1 MESKI
6 NFKLSEIAHGA
17 VQVKLDRAMTSV
29 AQNILDPNTTAK
41 AKRKVI
47 ITITI
52 APDETRSTA
61 QIEVGTKTTL
71 APEESVA
78 TVSEVKV
85 PNPVVL
91 APYRTFQE
99 VSQPAN
105 TFIFRMR
112 EGMKSALFEADNA
125 AWQVDAKT
133 YIKEY
138 LQKHIDNEKV
148 TVLA

>member
-29 AQNILDPNTTAK
+29 AQNILDPNTTVK

-78 TVSEVKV
+78 TTALLGQQNSEVVLNELKSGV
-85 PNPVVL
+85 PGQTYIDENGELKTDTGEP
-91 APYRTFQE
+91 
-99 VSQPAN
+99 
-105 TFIFRMR
+105 
-112 EGMKSALFEADNA
+112 
-125 AWQVDAKT
+125 VDAVENKV
-133 YIKEY
+133 ID
-138 LQKHIDNEKV
+138 LQKAGK
-148 TVLA
+148 

>member
-17 VQVKLDRAMTSV
+17 VQVKLDRAMTAV

-41 AKRKVI
+41 AKRKVT

-71 APEESVA
+71 APEDSVA
-78 TVSEVKV
+78 TTALLGQQNSEVILNELKSGV
-85 PNPVVL
+85 PG
-91 APYRTFQE
+91 Q
-99 VSQPAN
+99 
-105 TFIFRMR
+105 
-112 EGMKSALFEADNA
+112 
-125 AWQVDAKT
+125 T
-133 YIKEY
+133 YIDENGEIKTDTGEPVETVENKVID
-138 LQKHIDNEKV
+138 LQKAGK
-148 TVLA
+148 

>member
-78 TVSEVKV
+78 TTALLGQQNSEVVLNELKSGV
-85 PNPVVL
+85 PGQTYIDENGELKTDTGEP
-91 APYRTFQE
+91 
-99 VSQPAN
+99 
-105 TFIFRMR
+105 
-112 EGMKSALFEADNA
+112 
-125 AWQVDAKT
+125 VDAVENKV
-133 YIKEY
+133 ID
-138 LQKHIDNEKV
+138 LQKAGK
-148 TVLA
+148 

>member
-17 VQVKLDRAMTSV
+17 VQVKLDRAMTAV
-29 AQNILDPNTTAK
+29 AHNILDPNTTAK
-41 AKRKVI
+41 AKRKVT

-78 TVSEVKV
+78 TTALLGQQNSEVVLNELKSGV
-85 PNPVVL
+85 PG
-91 APYRTFQE
+91 Q
-99 VSQPAN
+99 
-105 TFIFRMR
+105 
-112 EGMKSALFEADNA
+112 
-125 AWQVDAKT
+125 T
-133 YIKEY
+133 YIDENGEIKTDTGEPVEDVENKVID
-138 LQKHIDNEKV
+138 LQKAGK
-148 TVLA
+148 

>member
-17 VQVKLDRAMTSV
+17 VQVKLDRAMTAV

-41 AKRKVI
+41 AKRKVT

-78 TVSEVKV
+78 TTALLGQQNSEVVLNELKSGV
-85 PNPVVL
+85 PGQTYIDENGELKTDTGEP
-91 APYRTFQE
+91 
-99 VSQPAN
+99 
-105 TFIFRMR
+105 
-112 EGMKSALFEADNA
+112 
-125 AWQVDAKT
+125 VDAVENKV
-133 YIKEY
+133 ID
-138 LQKHIDNEKV
+138 LQKAGK
-148 TVLA
+148 

>member
-78 TVSEVKV
+78 TTALLGQQNSEVVLNELKSGV
-85 PNPVVL
+85 PGQTYIDENGEIKTDTGEP
-91 APYRTFQE
+91 
-99 VSQPAN
+99 
-105 TFIFRMR
+105 
-112 EGMKSALFEADNA
+112 
-125 AWQVDAKT
+125 VDAVENKV
-133 YIKEY
+133 ID
-138 LQKHIDNEKV
+138 LQKAGK
-148 TVLA
+148 

>member
-17 VQVKLDRAMTSV
+17 VQVKLDRAMTAV

-41 AKRKVI
+41 AKRKVT

-61 QIEVGTKTTL
+61 QIEVGTKTSL

-78 TVSEVKV
+78 TTALLGQQNSEVVLNELKSGV
-85 PNPVVL
+85 PG
-91 APYRTFQE
+91 Q
-99 VSQPAN
+99 
-105 TFIFRMR
+105 
-112 EGMKSALFEADNA
+112 
-125 AWQVDAKT
+125 T
-133 YIKEY
+133 YIDENGEIKTDTGESVEDVENKVID
-138 LQKHIDNEKV
+138 LQKAGK
-148 TVLA
+148 

>member
-17 VQVKLDRAMTSV
+17 VQVKLDRAMTAV

-41 AKRKVI
+41 AKRKVT

-71 APEESVA
+71 APEDSVA
-78 TVSEVKV
+78 TTALLGQQNSEVVLNELKSGV
-85 PNPVVL
+85 PGQTYIDENGELKTDTGEP
-91 APYRTFQE
+91 
-99 VSQPAN
+99 
-105 TFIFRMR
+105 
-112 EGMKSALFEADNA
+112 
-125 AWQVDAKT
+125 VDAVENKV
-133 YIKEY
+133 ID
-138 LQKHIDNEKV
+138 LQKAGK
-148 TVLA
+148 

>member
-17 VQVKLDRAMTSV
+17 VQVKLDRAMTAV

-41 AKRKVI
+41 AKRKVT

-78 TVSEVKV
+78 TTALLGQQNSEVVLNELKSGV
-85 PNPVVL
+85 PG
-91 APYRTFQE
+91 Q
-99 VSQPAN
+99 
-105 TFIFRMR
+105 
-112 EGMKSALFEADNA
+112 
-125 AWQVDAKT
+125 T
-133 YIKEY
+133 YIDENGEIKTDTGEPVEDVENKVID
-138 LQKHIDNEKV
+138 LQKAGK
-148 TVLA
+148 

>member
-17 VQVKLDRAMTSV
+17 VQVKLDRAMTAV

-41 AKRKVI
+41 AKRKVT

-78 TVSEVKV
+78 TTALLGQQNSEVVLNELKSGV
-85 PNPVVL
+85 PGQTYIDEDGEIKTDTGEP
-91 APYRTFQE
+91 
-99 VSQPAN
+99 
-105 TFIFRMR
+105 
-112 EGMKSALFEADNA
+112 
-125 AWQVDAKT
+125 VDAVENKV
-133 YIKEY
+133 ID
-138 LQKHIDNEKV
+138 LQKAGK
-148 TVLA
+148 

>member
-17 VQVKLDRAMTSV
+17 VQVKLDRAMTAV

-41 AKRKVI
+41 AKRKVT

-71 APEESVA
+71 APEDSVA
-78 TVSEVKV
+78 TTALLGQQNSEVVLNELKSGV
-85 PNPVVL
+85 PG
-91 APYRTFQE
+91 Q
-99 VSQPAN
+99 
-105 TFIFRMR
+105 
-112 EGMKSALFEADNA
+112 
-125 AWQVDAKT
+125 T
-133 YIKEY
+133 YIDENGEIKTDTGESVEDVENKVID
-138 LQKHIDNEKV
+138 LQKAGK
-148 TVLA
+148 

>member
-1 MESKI
+1 MDSKI

-17 VQVKLDRAMTSV
+17 VQVKLDRAMTAV

-78 TVSEVKV
+78 TTALLGQQNSEVILNELKSGV
-85 PNPVVL
+85 PGQTYIDENGEIKTDTGEP
-91 APYRTFQE
+91 
-99 VSQPAN
+99 
-105 TFIFRMR
+105 
-112 EGMKSALFEADNA
+112 
-125 AWQVDAKT
+125 VDAVENKV
-133 YIKEY
+133 ID
-138 LQKHIDNEKV
+138 LQKAGK
-148 TVLA
+148 

>member
-17 VQVKLDRAMTSV
+17 VQVKLDRAMTAV

-41 AKRKVI
+41 AKRKVT

-78 TVSEVKV
+78 TTALLGQQNSEVVLNELKSGV
-85 PNPVVL
+85 PGQTYIDENGEIKTDTGEL
-91 APYRTFQE
+91 
-99 VSQPAN
+99 
-105 TFIFRMR
+105 
-112 EGMKSALFEADNA
+112 
-125 AWQVDAKT
+125 VDAVENKV
-133 YIKEY
+133 ID
-138 LQKHIDNEKV
+138 LQKAGK
-148 TVLA
+148 

>member
-17 VQVKLDRAMTSV
+17 VQVKLDRAMTAV

-41 AKRKVI
+41 AKRKVT

-78 TVSEVKV
+78 TTALLGQQNSEVILNELKSGV
-85 PNPVVL
+85 PGQTYIDENGEIKTDTGEP
-91 APYRTFQE
+91 
-99 VSQPAN
+99 
-105 TFIFRMR
+105 
-112 EGMKSALFEADNA
+112 
-125 AWQVDAKT
+125 VDAVENKV
-133 YIKEY
+133 ID
-138 LQKHIDNEKV
+138 LQKAGK
-148 TVLA
+148 

>member
-17 VQVKLDRAMTSV
+17 VQVKLDRAMTAV

-78 TVSEVKV
+78 TTALLGQQNSEVVLNELKSGV
-85 PNPVVL
+85 PGQTYIDENGEL
-91 APYRTFQE
+91 KTDTGE
-99 VSQPAN
+99 
-105 TFIFRMR
+105 
-112 EGMKSALFEADNA
+112 L
-125 AWQVDAKT
+125 VDAVENKV
-133 YIKEY
+133 ID
-138 LQKHIDNEKV
+138 LQKAGK
-148 TVLA
+148 

>member
-17 VQVKLDRAMTSV
+17 VQVKLDRAMTAV

-78 TVSEVKV
+78 TTALLGQQNSEVVLNELKSGV
-85 PNPVVL
+85 PGQTYIDENGELKTDTGEP
-91 APYRTFQE
+91 
-99 VSQPAN
+99 
-105 TFIFRMR
+105 
-112 EGMKSALFEADNA
+112 
-125 AWQVDAKT
+125 VDAVENKV
-133 YIKEY
+133 ID
-138 LQKHIDNEKV
+138 LQKAGK
-148 TVLA
+148 